1 MKDFPRNQYELAFE
15 NWLIDNRIQYIAVDE
30 HKRAVFTRCKV
41 KTFDFL
47 LYPRNGQITI
57 AEVKGRKFK
66 GISFVQLAGLECWV
80 TTDDVDGLAR
90 WQEVFGTGHQAI
102 FVFAYEVQ
110 NIDVDLDGRDVYDF
124 SQNRYIFFCI
134 TLDNYRKFMKRRSP
148 KWQTVTLPADKF
160 RQCAV
165 PIGELL
171 LL

>member
-1 MKDFPRNQYELAFE
+1 MKDRTFNQYERAFE

-47 LYPRNGQITI
+47 LYPRNGQVII

-66 GISFVQLAGLECWV
+66 GTSFAKLAGLECWV
-80 TTDDVDGLAR
+80 TTDDIEGLAR
-90 WQEVFGTGHQAI
+90 WQEVFGPGHQAI
-102 FVFAYEVQ
+102 FVFAYETE
-110 NIDVDLDGRDVYDF
+110 NIDVDFDGKDVYDF
-124 SQNRYIFFCI
+124 SQNRYAFFGI
-134 TLDNYRKFMKRRSP
+134 TLDDYRESMKRRSP
-148 KWQTVTLPADKF
+148 KWQTVTLPANKF

-165 PIGELL
+165 QISELL